1 MPHGLTSTATYRAMD
16 IFISYAPEDAQMLAE
31 LEKRLAL
38 IAKKGIIRLLHRGK
52 IGAGK
57 DYDAV
62 AASDLEAARIVL
74 LLVSPDFLAS
84 AECSSE
90 TNCALRRSETGN
102 VRVIPVLLRDSDWQH
117 AEFKHL
123 QPLPADK
130 VPLQQWAYPDEA
142 WQNVVNEIRKAI
154 ESVSVVSE
162 RAMGRAGSSSSDSD
176 EMRAARAAYLREV
189 TEAAALRPVLA
200 GLDENRFP
208 LADVRIP
215 LKQAN
220 GDNEESLSLLLD
232 WLRSPPRGSKTVLVL
247 GEVGSGKT
255 ELMATVA
262 AEIAEVASSN
272 ADSPIPLLIEA
283 RQLLK
288 HGLEQ
293 AARDQWSVVRE
304 AVCKLLEHR
313 SSRWVVLVD
322 GLDEAGPHG
331 LSAVQALQRI
341 LGDRLHALAIASRP
355 STRPLIPSA
364 VEIWLRAWSFEDVN
378 CLLDRW
384 ATHDPEPVRAL
395 RASTQWSSIAR
406 ICASPLMT
414 TLCIVA
420 ACNESPL
427 LHSRAGVYTA
437 VIDHFVQI
445 WARERAARTGI
456 KVEQEQVIAILQELA
471 LEIVRRERVRVSR
484 SELRSMLRRTAPN
497 AALALEDAL
506 EKQIGLLAPRG
517 ANEYDFAIRGC
528 AEHLAGRALAAMGDD
543 AVVDAAYESWGE
555 EACRHAIGWVALQDP
570 ARAVGL
576 LRCLLVDEGHDLQ
589 LALHANHLRPVRIA
603 IRVAADLGELAAPVS
618 GSLTRACLR
627 RLLDETS
634 VWVGDRI
641 ADAVQELANAG
652 GPCWDTIEPHLTAL
666 LLIPEAS
673 PAPWYHAQS
682 WKTPEAWVQ
691 ALFHQEA
698 DVRCIALE
706 RLSAWVDDPSVR
718 QLIEWELY
726 DEAMSPGSVSPALV
740 AGLSLRSASR
750 DESFVAIHQRLL
762 DRLENGGQLIG
773 AAAALALRPDEAPAM
788 QIVEALDHA
797 DQGYTL
803 PPSAAVVLRELGDN
817 PDGKKALD
825 EKMPSWNDFKFVDP
839 KPDISV
845 DLTRWKR
852 PPPSSRVYTRLCKAM
867 VPRIPSMGAQHLQRI
882 LDHYPEDG
890 IHSLFAA
897 ATEHPE
903 RVETILR
910 AYGDH
915 GRGLIFWTDEEA
927 LGRAAVRHRSLR
939 ESLLRLWRTMKEN
952 STWSGTRS
960 VISQSYPGR
969 ALHWLVMEGD
979 EEAIRIY
986 AEWLP
991 GSREMG
997 MGSFRPR
1004 AIPAEILKHEPIKR
1018 AALAI
1023 KDHVWQEATE
1033 GHDNEQGHRIKLMAT
1048 TAGSVL
1054 HCMWPLWIHD
1064 EKFCS
1069 GLMKWLEGDDVE
1081 QFRAVLLALQGL
1093 SLPAKLASVVPAAMS
1108 RWANNPP
1115 NDGINHS
1122 LDVCWE
1128 MMLRFMRRSGVAP
1141 ELNSWLRRLVEERT
1155 QFALHAACILI
1166 PHVEPTDAAGLSRA
1180 AAESPWGGWNNFDP
1194 PEDSHCQQLVAAAP
1208 DAWATAIAVMICS
1221 APLYVAGRILPLFNG
1236 LPTDFKHA
1244 VARVWMKS
1252 AEPLELPWTT
1262 EGSLSLRT
1270 VRPADRIRQ
1279 ILFDLGLENDPIG
1292 SEQEAGNVN
1301 GQDDR

>member
-1 MPHGLTSTATYRAMD
+1 MD
-16 IFISYAPEDAQMLAE
+16 IFISYAPEDAQMLSE

-38 IAKKGIIRLLHRGK
+38 IAKSGSIRLLHRGK
-52 IGAGK
+52 IGGGQN
-57 DYDAV
+57 YDSV

-84 AECSSE
+84 AECSLE
-90 TNCALRRSETGN
+90 TNRALRRSEAGN

-117 AEFKHL
+117 AEFRHL
-123 QPLPADK
+123 QPLPTSKIA
-130 VPLQQWAYPDEA
+130 VQQWTYRDEA
-142 WQNVVNEIRKAI
+142 WQNVISEIRNVI
-154 ESVSVVSE
+154 ESMPSASE
-162 RAMGRAGSSSSDSD
+162 RASGHAAVSAPDSD

-220 GDNEESLSLLLD
+220 GDNEESLNLLLD
-232 WLRSPPRGSKTVLVL
+232 WLRSPPRDSKTVLVL

-262 AEIAEVASSN
+262 AEIAEAASSN
-272 ADSPIPLLIEA
+272 DDSPIPLLIEA
-283 RQLLK
+283 RRLLN

-293 AARDQWSVVRE
+293 AAQDRWPVVMD
-304 AVCKLLEHR
+304 AVCELLGHR

-331 LSAVQALQRI
+331 LSAVQALQRL

-355 STRPLIPSA
+355 SMRPLIPSA
-364 VEIWLRAWSFEDVN
+364 IEIWLRAWSSEDVN

-384 ATHDPEPVRAL
+384 ANHDPKPVRAL
-395 RASTQWSSIAR
+395 RASPQWSSIAR
-406 ICASPLMT
+406 ICANPLMT
-414 TLCIVA
+414 TLCLVA
-420 ACNESPL
+420 ACNESSL

-445 WARERAARTGI
+445 WARERAARTGM
-456 KVEQEQVIAILQELA
+456 KVEQEQVIATLQELA
-471 LEIVRRERVRVSR
+471 LEIVRRERVSVSR
-484 SELRSMLRRTAPN
+484 SELRSMLRRSAPN
-497 AALALEDAL
+497 AALALEDTL
-506 EKQIGLLAPRG
+506 ERQIGLLVPRG

-528 AEHLAGRALAAMGDD
+528 AEYLAGRALAAMGDD
-543 AVVDAAYESWGE
+543 AVVDAAYTSWGE

-576 LRCLLVDEGHDLQ
+576 VRCLLVHEKHDLQ
-589 LALHANHLRPVRIA
+589 LVLHASHLRPVRVA
-603 IRVAADLGELAAPVS
+603 IRAAADLGDLAAPVS
-618 GSLTRACLR
+618 EALTGACLH

-641 ADAVQELANAG
+641 ADAVHELANAG
-652 GPCWDTIEPHLTAL
+652 GPCWDRIESLLTAL
-666 LLIPEAS
+666 MLMPEAIT
-673 PAPWYHAQS
+673 AHWYHAQS

-691 ALFHQEA
+691 ALFHQDA

-750 DESFVAIHQRLL
+750 DDSFAALRRRLL
-762 DRLENGGQLIG
+762 DRLESGGQLIG

-788 QIVEALDHA
+788 QIVTALKHA
-797 DQGYTL
+797 DQGYTF
-803 PPSAAVVLRELGDN
+803 PPGAAVVLRELGDD
-817 PDGKKALD
+817 PEGKKALD
-825 EKMPSWNDFKFVDP
+825 EKMPSWNRFKFIAP
-839 KPDISV
+839 RLDISQ

-867 VPRIPSMGAQHLQRI
+867 VPRIHSMSAQHLQRI
-882 LDHYPEDG
+882 LDHYPEDAV
-890 IHSLFAA
+890 HSLFAG

-903 RVETILR
+903 RVEAILR
-910 AYGDH
+910 AYVDR
-915 GRGLIFWTDEEA
+915 GRGPIFWSDEEA

-979 EEAIRIY
+979 EEAIHIY

-1033 GHDNEQGHRIKLMAT
+1033 GRDNEQGHRIKLMAT

-1064 EKFCS
+1064 EEFCS

-1128 MMLRFMRRSGVAP
+1128 MILRFMRRSGVAP

-1155 QFALHAACILI
+1155 RFALHAACILI

-1194 PEDSHCQQLVAAAP
+1194 PEDYHCQQLVAAAP
-1208 DAWATAIAVMICS
+1208 DAWATAVTVMICS

-1236 LPTDFKHA
+1236 LPNDFKHA

-1252 AEPLELPWTT
+1252 AESLELPWTN
-1262 EGSLSLRT
+1262 EGSLTLRT

-1279 ILFDLGLENDPIG
+1279 ILFDLGLENDPIR
-1292 SEQEAGNVN
+1292 SEQEAGDVS
-1301 GQDDR
+1301 GQGDR